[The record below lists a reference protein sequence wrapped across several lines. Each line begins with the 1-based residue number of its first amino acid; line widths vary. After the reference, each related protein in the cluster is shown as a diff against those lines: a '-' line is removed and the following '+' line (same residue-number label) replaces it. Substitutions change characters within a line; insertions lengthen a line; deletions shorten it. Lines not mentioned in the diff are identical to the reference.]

1 MVDRA
6 PALDDVLYT
15 GQWYMAGLLISVS
28 SSPAYTST
36 YFGAAGPSLTLL
48 LAVWVCF
55 FPSCPAF

>member
-15 GQWYMAGLLISVS
+15 GQWYMAGLLTSVS

-48 LAVWVCF
+48 LAV
-55 FPSCPAF
+55 